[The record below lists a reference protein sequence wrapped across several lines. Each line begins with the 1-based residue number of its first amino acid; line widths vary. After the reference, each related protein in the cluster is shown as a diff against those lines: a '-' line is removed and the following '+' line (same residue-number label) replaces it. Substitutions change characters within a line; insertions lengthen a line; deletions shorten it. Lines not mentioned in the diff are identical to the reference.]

1 MKRCPQCEFI
11 YEDDQSLCDMDGI
24 VLVFD
29 TTPLPRL
36 QAVTDPATGFVPAAN
51 WRNHILPMIAA
62 AILGTVM
69 FLVYYVST
77 HPLTSR
83 GVDFTPGSS
92 TTVPQ
97 SVPKDAAGPT
107 TLPATPPPVESQS
120 EKTAVPDNNQ
130 ANVKTD
136 STDDVKVGGEPKAA
150 TGTPRVKPTDSPVTE
165 PAKAD
170 PASPKKPEEKARE
183 AGSVPRSQSSI
194 PRRDPQRGR
203 DNSQNLDSKIA
214 SFFKK
219 TGKVLKKPFSR

>member
-36 QAVTDPATGFVPAAN
+36 QAVTDPATDFVAAAS

-62 AILGTVM
+62 AILGSVL

-77 HPLTSR
+77 HPLASR

-92 TTVPQ
+92 ITVPQ

-107 TLPATPPPVESQS
+107 TPASPPPVDSQS
-120 EKTAVPDNNQ
+120 EKAAVPSNNEG
-130 ANVKTD
+130 NVKTD
-136 STDDVKVGGEPKAA
+136 STDEVKVGGDTKAA
-150 TGTPRVKPTDSPVTE
+150 TGAPSVKPTDSPVTQPE
-165 PAKAD
+165 KVD
-170 PASPKKPEEKARE
+170 PASPKTPEEKARD
-183 AGSVPRSQSSI
+183 ASSVPRSQSSI
-194 PRRDPQRGR
+194 PRRNPQRGR
-203 DNSQNLDSKIA
+203 ENSQKLNSKIA

-219 TGKVLKKPFSR
+219 TGNVLKKPFSR